1 MVNCLGRSVF
11 DVDEGEAR
19 RTAIEWLCRRLKLE
33 VVEDVEHPGRK
44 KILAELVADKQAG
57 WVAAY
62 RSLDPTVKPDAARVE
77 GVPMKFI
84 PANTR
89 GDLVTRKGVKVRG
102 ARQAQRGVAEVL
114 VSVFTRAAGEPGGHG
129 VVVEAYNA
137 DTAYTSVLHVEATEL
152 LRQVAGREEL
162 LVPAQIKD
170 TVEALLY
177 RLVLK
182 PSPVGG
188 LALSLDIR
196 LMPNLFDP

>member
-1 MVNCLGRSVF
+1 M
-11 DVDEGEAR
+11 
-19 RTAIEWLCRRLKLE
+19 
-33 VVEDVEHPGRK
+33 
-44 KILAELVADKQAG
+44 
-57 WVAAY
+57 
-62 RSLDPTVKPDAARVE
+62 
-77 GVPMKFI
+77 
-84 PANTR
+84 
-89 GDLVTRKGVKVRG
+89 
-102 ARQAQRGVAEVL
+102 
-114 VSVFTRAAGEPGGHG
+114 
-129 VVVEAYNA
+129 EAYNA